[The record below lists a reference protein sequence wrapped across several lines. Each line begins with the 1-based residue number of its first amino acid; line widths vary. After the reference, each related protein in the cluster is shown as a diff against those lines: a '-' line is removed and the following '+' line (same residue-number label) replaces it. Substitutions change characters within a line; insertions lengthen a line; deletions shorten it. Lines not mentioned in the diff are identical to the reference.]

1 MASTFFGIQVA
12 YSGLSAQRRAMDVV
26 GYNIAH
32 ANDPT
37 YKRQRLVMSEMAVLA
52 QSQEANVLNNS
63 PFGAGVSSQ
72 SIERI
77 RDAIVENRVR
87 MASQAA
93 ANWEYRA
100 QVMRQLESVIGEPS
114 DNGLQATLD
123 QFWASWQKAAVTP
136 ESVPIR
142 KALLEDANALCQQIQ
157 YVYSQLRSVIND
169 LNMAAA
175 DRVNRINAIV
185 QEIGKLNSE
194 IGNRTAGEVPA
205 NDLLNRRDALVVELS
220 KLAAVS
226 QHGET
231 KENFIVSIGGR
242 VLIQGT
248 KINLLTTETDANG
261 NLAVRWASDSEDVVN
276 TGGELRAIIDLRD
289 TVVSSYLSQLDG
301 IASAL
306 VENVNALHRTGIT
319 LTGQPGG
326 DFFAAGSTASTISL
340 DFAIADHP
348 ELIAASATG
357 AVGDGELARQISL
370 LKDAPVSNGQ
380 TINQLYRTLVGD
392 IGTATAVAD
401 RQVLTHRLSL
411 EQFITQQ
418 QSISGV
424 SLDEEM
430 TNMIKFQ
437 QAYNA
442 SARVLTVMDE
452 MLDVI
457 IERTGVVGR

>member
-1 MASTFFGIQVA
+1 MASTFFGIHIA
-12 YSGLSAQRRAMDVV
+12 YSGLTAQRRAMDVV

-37 YKRQRLVMSEMAVLA
+37 YKRQRLVMSEIAVLA

-63 PFGAGVSSQ
+63 PFGAGVSPQ

-100 QVMRQLESVIGEPS
+100 RIMRQLESLIGEPS

-123 QFWASWQKAAVTP
+123 QFWASWQKVAVTP
-136 ESVPIR
+136 ESMPIR
-142 KALLEDANALCQQIQ
+142 KALIEDAEALCQQIK
-157 YVYSQLRSVIND
+157 YVYSQLISVID
-169 LNMAAA
+169 ELNMTAV

-194 IGNRTAGEVPA
+194 IGSRTAGEVQS
-205 NDLLNRRDALVVELS
+205 NDLLNRRDALVTELS
-220 KLAAVS
+220 KLAAIS

-231 KENFIVSIGGR
+231 RDEFVVSIGGR
-242 VLIQGT
+242 VLVQGT
-248 KINLLTTETDANG
+248 KINLLTTEMDANG
-261 NLAVRWASDSEDVVN
+261 NLAIRWASDKEEVINS
-276 TGGELRAIIDLRD
+276 GGELRAIIDLRD
-289 TVVSSYLSQLDG
+289 TVVSDYLAKLDG
-301 IASAL
+301 VASTIA
-306 VENVNALHRTGIT
+306 ENVNALHRTGTT
-319 LTGQPGG
+319 LTGQPAGN
-326 DFFAAGSTASTISL
+326 FFTEVATASTISL
-340 DFAIADHP
+340 NPAIKNHP

-370 LKDAPVSNGQ
+370 LKDAPISNGQ
-380 TINQLYRTLVGD
+380 TINQLYRSLVGD
-392 IGTATAVAD
+392 IGTAASVAD
-401 RQVLTHRLSL
+401 RQVLTYRLSL

-430 TNMIKFQ
+430 INMIKFQ